1 MLTDVS
7 SVHHVKEACDV
18 PSSVVN
24 FDHLAKELSARLPSS
39 YYFFPFQQVSGKEIL
54 KFISISCF
62 SSSFYSVT
70 LASIDDSVLK

>member
-54 KFISISCF
+54 KFI
-62 SSSFYSVT
+62 
-70 LASIDDSVLK
+70 